1 MINKLD
7 VVIMAGGKGERLMPF
22 TDQTPKALLKI
33 GEKPIIEYNTD
44 LLASYG
50 VEHIH
55 ISVNYLGDQIIS
67 YFEKNNKHQISF
79 NFIEESKAL
88 GTIGA
93 LKKIKS
99 YKNNHILVMNAD
111 LLTNVNIEAILST
124 YLSKKG
130 DALMASIPYKVD
142 IPHGV
147 VETKDGF
154 VTDLKEKPSYTYY
167 SNAGIYIIK
176 KEHLDYIPENRYYNA
191 TDLIETLLT
200 EKKKI
205 INYPIL
211 TYWLDIGNHDDFE
224 KAQED
229 IKLFKL

>member
-1 MINKLD
+1 
-7 VVIMAGGKGERLMPF
+7 
-22 TDQTPKALLKI
+22 
-33 GEKPIIEYNTD
+33 
-44 LLASYG
+44 
-50 VEHIH
+50 
-55 ISVNYLGDQIIS
+55 
-67 YFEKNNKHQISF
+67 
-79 NFIEESKAL
+79 
-88 GTIGA
+88 
-93 LKKIKS
+93 
-99 YKNNHILVMNAD
+99 MNAD

-167 SNAGIYIIK
+167 SNAGIYIFK

-205 INYPIL
+205 VNYPIL